1 MSETNLTKLS
11 DYALGI
17 LSSYCGTSSGHTAN
31 CTADAPATKANK
43 NNEGKIVF
51 FSGGTALTE
60 TSRVLARY
68 GLPAVHLITP
78 FDSGGS
84 SAVLRQ
90 AFNMPAV
97 GDLRNRIL
105 NLARLDVV
113 GQALPALSAMRL
125 SKDDSPAQ
133 LKAQLHLLAS
143 GEHAAIRKLEPEIR
157 ERVAV
162 NFAKIMDQLPSNF
175 DLRGASIGNLL
186 LVGAYLR
193 LGRDL
198 NAAVK
203 EFSDLLQI
211 VGVVRPIVVQNLHLA
226 AQLANG
232 QILLG
237 QHLITGKEVPELLE
251 PISDLYL
258 TDAKPCVMPNPQAG
272 YSLEG
277 YWAESKPP
285 TTQEAEQLLAQAS
298 QKIREEPTTPTLR
311 PENFEAFIGEN
322 VTNYIQQASCICY
335 PMGSFYSSLIAN
347 LLPRGVGKAVAKAN
361 CPKVYIP
368 SAGHDPETA
377 SLNLP
382 NRIRTLFAF
391 LRRDAGEHTP
401 AHQLLTHVLVDA
413 NNAPNKSE
421 RAEINK
427 LGVSLAE
434 IPLINKKYSTTNYS
448 PYLLLNGLAEL
459 LTIEA

>member
-1 MSETNLTKLS
+1 ME
-11 DYALGI
+11 
-17 LSSYCGTSSGHTAN
+17 
-31 CTADAPATKANK
+31 
-43 NNEGKIVF
+43 KIVF

-105 NLARLDVV
+105 NLARLDAV

-125 SKDDSPAQ
+125 SKEDSPTNLKTQ
-133 LKAQLHLLAS
+133 LNQLAS

-162 NFAKIMDQLPSNF
+162 NFAKVMNQLPTNF

-193 LGRDL
+193 LGCNL

-211 VGVVRPIVVQNLHLA
+211 VGVVRPIVAQNLHLA
-226 AQLANG
+226 AQLKNG
-232 QILLG
+232 QTLLG
-237 QHLITGKEVPELLE
+237 QHLITGKEVPELLS
-251 PISDLYL
+251 PISDIYL
-258 TDAKPCVMPNPQAG
+258 TNAKPCVMPDFQGVVKNCKKTADQLAA
-272 YSLEG
+272 L
-277 YWAESKPP
+277 P
-285 TTQEAEQLLAQAS
+285 T
-298 QKIREEPTTPTLR
+298 R
-311 PENFEAFIGEN
+311 PEKFETFIGES
-322 VTNYIQQASCICY
+322 VTRHIHGASCICY

-347 LLPRGVGKAVAKAN
+347 LLPGGVGKAVAKAN

-368 SAGHDPETA
+368 SIGHDPEIGLM
-377 SLNLP
+377 SLP
-382 NRIRTLFAF
+382 SRIATLLAF
-391 LRRDAGEHTP
+391 LRRDAGENTP
-401 AHQLLTHVLVDA
+401 AHQLLTHVLLDA
-413 NNAPNKSE
+413 NTPLSKEEKAGISE
-421 RAEINK
+421 
-427 LGVSLAE
+427 LGVSLVE
-434 IPLINKKYSTTNYS
+434 IPLINSQYSTSHYS
-448 PYLLLNGLAEL
+448 PYLLLSGLAEL
-459 LTIEA
+459 LSVEA

>member
-1 MSETNLTKLS
+1 MSQTNLTKLS
-11 DYALGI
+11 DYALNI
-17 LSSYCGTSSGHTAN
+17 LSSYSGSTAH
-31 CTADAPATKANK
+31 CTGGADKGN
-43 NNEGKIVF
+43 IVF

-105 NLARLDVV
+105 NLARLDAV

-125 SKDDSPAQ
+125 SKDDSPGN
-133 LKAQLHLLAS
+133 LKAQLNQLAS

-157 ERVAV
+157 QRVAI
-162 NFAKIMDQLPSNF
+162 NFAKIMNQLPTNF

-198 NAAVK
+198 NAAVQ

-211 VGVVRPIVVQNLHLA
+211 VGVVRPIVTQNLHLA
-226 AQLANG
+226 AQLSNG
-232 QILLG
+232 QFLLG

-251 PISDLYL
+251 SINDLYL
-258 TDAKPCVMPNPQAG
+258 TAAKPCI
-272 YSLEG
+272 L
-277 YWAESKPP
+277 AENSPKKSPEK
-285 TTQEAEQLLAQAS
+285 QNEAQAT
-298 QKIREEPTTPTLR
+298 Q
-311 PENFEAFIGEN
+311 PEKFEAFIGEN
-322 VTNYIQQASCICY
+322 VIKYIQGASCICY

-347 LLPRGVGKAVAKAN
+347 LLPNGVGKAVAKAN

-368 SAGHDPETA
+368 NAGHDPEVGRM
-377 SLNLP
+377 NLP
-382 NRIRTLFAF
+382 ACIATLLAV
-391 LRRDAGEHTP
+391 LRRDAGENVPTY
-401 AHQLLTHVLVDA
+401 QLISHVLVDSA
-413 NNAPNKSE
+413 NPPSPIE
-421 RAEINK
+421 QDEINK
-427 LGVSLAE
+427 LGVSLVE
-434 IPLINKKYSTTNYS
+434 IPLINQKFSTSHYS
-448 PYLLLNGLAEL
+448 PYLLLNAVAEL
-459 LTIEA
+459 LTVEA

>member
-1 MSETNLTKLS
+1 MSQTNLTKLS
-11 DYALGI
+11 DYALNI
-17 LSSYCGTSSGHTAN
+17 LSSYSGNSASSQSICIAECSRKT
-31 CTADAPATKANK
+31 PANK
-43 NNEGKIVF
+43 GNIVF

-105 NLARLDVV
+105 NLAKLDAV

-125 SKDDSPAQ
+125 SKDDSATH
-133 LKAQLHLLAS
+133 LKAQLKQLAS

-157 ERVAV
+157 ERVAI
-162 NFAKIMDQLPSNF
+162 NFAKIMNQLPANF

-198 NAAVK
+198 NAAVQ

-211 VGVVRPIVVQNLHLA
+211 VGVVRPIVTQNLHLA
-226 AQLANG
+226 AQLGNG

-251 PISDLYL
+251 AISDLYL
-258 TDAKPCVMPNPQAG
+258 TAAKPCI
-272 YSLEG
+272 L
-277 YWAESKPP
+277 AENTPEKQSH
-285 TTQEAEQLLAQAS
+285 AQAN
-298 QKIREEPTTPTLR
+298 Q
-311 PENFEAFIGEN
+311 PEKFEAFIGEN
-322 VTNYIQQASCICY
+322 VAKYIQGASCICY

-347 LLPRGVGKAVAKAN
+347 LLPGGVGKAVAKAN

-368 SAGHDPETA
+368 SAGHDPETG
-377 SLNLP
+377 LMNLSA
-382 NRIRTLFAF
+382 RISTLLAF
-391 LRRDAGEHTP
+391 LRRDAGENTP
-401 AHQLLTHVLVDA
+401 THQLITHVLIDCT
-413 NNAPNKSE
+413 NPPSHEE
-421 RAEINK
+421 RDEINK
-427 LGVSLAE
+427 LGVSLVE
-434 IPLINKKYSTTNYS
+434 IPLINEKYSTSHYS
-448 PYLLLNGLAEL
+448 PYLLLNALAEL